1 MPRAHRIDGLF
12 RLWRAS
18 HFMTVIAKL
27 NNEAVSIVATRA
39 GMLVS
44 ALPAFTFRHS
54 DTPRCLAQTSPEVGR
69 P

>member
-1 MPRAHRIDGLF
+1 
-12 RLWRAS
+12 
-18 HFMTVIAKL
+18 MTVISKL
-27 NNEAVSIVATRA
+27 NNEAVSTVATRA